1 MTAFEISDIKSFMSR
16 LFGSPLFDHFLLAEA
31 TIQTVATYHIDGQL
45 NRSFFSEKELE
56 EKHLSDCP
64 CAPFSLL
71 RESCFTM
78 MKGKNVPLSFQF
90 VFQLSPENMARTLNT
105 SGSTFTSDDVS
116 AMFINLNYKNGKLI
130 CTTGI
135 SYKLFS
141 MDKSLDRE
149 WDALVE
155 KFFKKNRI
163 EIDPVQ

>member
-1 MTAFEISDIKSFMSR
+1 MTAFEISEIKAFMSR
-16 LFGSPLFDHFLLAEA
+16 LLGSPLFDHFLLSEA
-31 TIQTVATYHIDGQL
+31 TIQTVVTYHIDGQL
-45 NRSFFSEKELE
+45 HPSFFPAEELE
-56 EKHLSDCP
+56 ERHLSNCP

-71 RESCFTM
+71 RESCFAM

-90 VFQLSPENMARTLNT
+90 IFQLSPENMARTLAQ
-105 SGSTFTSDDVS
+105 SSSPFTSEDIS

-135 SYKLFS
+135 SYKIFS
-141 MDKSLDRE
+141 MDKSLEQE

-163 EIDPVQ
+163 EIDPVP